1 MSTSENLAP
10 VFANEAIE
18 SVSSSVLKTLLYY
31 DLFRYPLT
39 AEEIKLYCNT
49 AGCSTASVQNALD
62 ELCESAQ
69 VFRDK
74 ELYSVQNDH
83 ELFLRRIRGNKGAEK
98 AMRKAQQRSKLIGFF
113 PFVRCVCISG
123 SFSKNYFDEKSDID
137 FFIITEPNRL
147 WICRTFLVLFKKIFL
162 LNDKK
167 YFCVNYFIDSD
178 SLVIPDKNIFTA
190 TELVTLLP
198 MYNYSLYEEFFH
210 ANHWVKS
217 FFPNSVQRELN
228 GTPQEKPSGLKTAGE
243 KLLQGNFGEWLDRFF
258 FKRTL
263 AFWKKKFHWQP
274 PDEFEVNMRSRRSV
288 SKHHPQGFQFRVLK
302 AYEERIR
309 SFEQQHQLTLS

>member
-10 VFANEAIE
+10 VLANEAIE
-18 SVSSSVLKTLLYY
+18 SISSSVLKTLLYY

-39 AEEIKLYCNT
+39 AAEIKLH
-49 AGCSTASVQNALD
+49 CSRERCSMTSVQESLD
-62 ELCESAQ
+62 ELCELGQ
-69 VFRDK
+69 VFCY
-74 ELYSVQNDH
+74 EQLYSVQNNH
-83 ELFLRRIRGNKGAEK
+83 ELFLRRIRGNQAAEQAMGK
-98 AMRKAQQRSKLIGFF
+98 ARRRSKLIGAF

-123 SFSKNYFDEKSDID
+123 SFSKNYFDETTDVD

-178 SLVIPDKNIFTA
+178 SLLIPDKNIFTA
-190 TELVTLLP
+190 TELITLLP
-198 MYNYSLYEEFFH
+198 MYNYTLYEKFFH

-217 FFPNSVQRELN
+217 FFPNSNPREQK
-228 GTPQEKPSGLKTAGE
+228 GMAPVKEHWLKTTSE
-243 KLLQGNFGEWLDRFF
+243 KLLRGNFGEWLDRFF

-263 AFWKKKFHWQP
+263 ALWRKKFHWQP
-274 PDEFEVNMRSRRSV
+274 ADEFVVNMRSRRSV
-288 SKHHPQGFQFRVLK
+288 SKHHPQGFQFQVLK
-302 AYEERIR
+302 AYDERIH
-309 SFEQQHQLTLS
+309 SFEQQHQINLS